1 MIKNLVAILLYALFL
16 PIACQPS
23 QEANQEESATA
34 PPSSQASL
42 ARESGEPINV
52 KLTPSAFDDK
62 LQVVGYEQ
70 LIDVRTPQEYGTGH
84 LANSR
89 MIDFKGKDFREK
101 MAQLDPTQPVMVY
114 CAAGGRSTAAA
125 ALLEEL
131 GYPEIYELEGGIN
144 RWKEAGKVVKK

>member
-1 MIKNLVAILLYALFL
+1 MTKNLVIILLCIWLL

-23 QEANQEESATA
+23 QETNQRGPAT
-34 PPSSQASL
+34 SSPATQASL
-42 ARESGEPINV
+42 ARESSEPINV
-52 KLTPSAFDDK
+52 KLNPSAFDDK
-62 LQVVGYEQ
+62 LQVVGHEQ

-84 LANSR
+84 LINAR
-89 MIDFKGKDFREK
+89 MIDFKGKGFREK
-101 MAQLDPTQPVMVY
+101 MAQLDPDQPVMVY

-144 RWKEAGKVVKK
+144 RWKEAGKAVEK